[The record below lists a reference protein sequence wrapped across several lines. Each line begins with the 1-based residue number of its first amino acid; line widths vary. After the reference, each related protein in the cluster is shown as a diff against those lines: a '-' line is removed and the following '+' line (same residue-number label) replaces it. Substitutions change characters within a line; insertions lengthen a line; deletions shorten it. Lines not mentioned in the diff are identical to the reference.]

1 MINLLILFAETIFPR
16 YSLPFIIIVICSSSI
31 YLKVSRK
38 DKEPI
43 DLVNVSRH
51 NRNAERED
59 LGWRMKIDDSLLPM
73 R

>member
-43 DLVNVSRH
+43 DLVNVSRLTATL
-51 NRNAERED
+51 RGKTWGGE
-59 LGWRMKIDDSLLPM
+59 
-73 R
+73 